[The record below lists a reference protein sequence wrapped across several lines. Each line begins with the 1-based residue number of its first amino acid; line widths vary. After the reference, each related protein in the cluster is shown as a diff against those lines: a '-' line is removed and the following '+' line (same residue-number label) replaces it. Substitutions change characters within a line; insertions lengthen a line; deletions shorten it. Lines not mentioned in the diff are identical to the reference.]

1 MKRKFRKC
9 VIYFFA
15 SMLLLTIISR
25 VIDNLCIIKVRTDFA
40 RGKEIDK
47 SIEGN
52 GEVRGKNEML
62 VVTAE
67 GLLVS
72 QVDVMPGEQV
82 KAGDVLYH
90 IDIEDARKMVAQKED
105 EIKTL
110 QLQSEEV
117 TNQNNITEKNETVN
131 YGHLAENYEAAV
143 SNRTDNLKRA
153 QQDIDSAYE
162 KQKTGKDK
170 LAEKKQ
176 EYDKAVQEGNSQ
188 KSEELKALI
197 EQLEEQLDTYETE
210 IGEKERSYGQV
221 VEDQDNIVRAARQEL
236 EKAGIGEPENTTA
249 QQNDIA
255 AAQKQKELSQLKEII
270 TDDKITAPKD
280 GVVKEI
286 LISAG
291 TRTMNG
297 ADMILA
303 DKNEGLEVVA
313 SFTEEG
319 KELLREGTMVE
330 IEQRSFPITS
340 VRLADQATQAI
351 EIKID
356 IPYSD
361 FLIGSQVPVTLTTEA
376 EHYPLVVEREALH
389 LDSEEKYYVFVLK
402 KKETLLGEEWTAA
415 KRNVK
420 VIDKNEN
427 YAAIEGVSG
436 SEEIVVESS
445 RYVEDGSRVKKEEQ

>member
-1 MKRKFRKC
+1 M
-9 VIYFFA
+9 
-15 SMLLLTIISR
+15 
-25 VIDNLCIIKVRTDFA
+25 
-40 RGKEIDK
+40 
-47 SIEGN
+47 
-52 GEVRGKNEML
+52 
-62 VVTAE
+62 
-67 GLLVS
+67 
-72 QVDVMPGEQV
+72 
-82 KAGDVLYH
+82 
-90 IDIEDARKMVAQKED
+90 
-105 EIKTL
+105 
-110 QLQSEEV
+110 
-117 TNQNNITEKNETVN
+117 
-131 YGHLAENYEAAV
+131 
-143 SNRTDNLKRA
+143 
-153 QQDIDSAYE
+153 
-162 KQKTGKDK
+162 
-170 LAEKKQ
+170 
-176 EYDKAVQEGNSQ
+176 
-188 KSEELKALI
+188 
-197 EQLEEQLDTYETE
+197 
-210 IGEKERSYGQV
+210 
-221 VEDQDNIVRAARQEL
+221 
-236 EKAGIGEPENTTA
+236 
-249 QQNDIA
+249 
-255 AAQKQKELSQLKEII
+255 KEII